1 MSGNANYT
9 NVLLEEIRDQNTAV
23 LEIVGGMQ
31 EQMEKLATK
40 EALKAVADDVK
51 VIKAALRDTNK
62 EVCELDRRV
71 TRLEQAT

>member
-9 NVLLEEIRDQNTAV
+9 NVLLEEIRSQNTAV
-23 LEIVGGMQ
+23 LEIVGGMRA
-31 EQMEKLATK
+31 QMKQLATK

-62 EVCELDRRV
+62 EVREFDRRV
-71 TRLEQAT
+71 TRLGQDA